1 MRTGTAHLPLHGGRA
16 PRWLFSRMVSLSR
29 EIVRVLVEEYG
40 PGEVLREAVDRAKV
54 ADRERLNALRRL
66 ARHVGEKP

>member
-1 MRTGTAHLPLHGGRA
+1 
-16 PRWLFSRMVSLSR
+16 MVSLSR